1 MAPVSIAQDHFSL
14 FGLAPRFV
22 LDLDAL
28 EAAYRRIQAQVH
40 PDRFAAGSAAE
51 RRVAMQWATRA
62 NEAFR
67 TLRSPLAR
75 ATYLCETHGAPI
87 EAESNTAM
95 PAEFLTEQLEWR
107 ESLDDARGDPA
118 ALQALAGEVDG
129 VGRDIEKRLADELDV
144 HRDYAAAA
152 VLVRQLMFIERLRGE
167 LSTAADAH
175 STAD

>member
-1 MAPVSIAQDHFSL
+1 VSIAQDHFAL
-14 FGLAPRFV
+14 FGLAPRFA

-28 EAAYRRIQAQVH
+28 DAAYRRVQAQVH

-95 PAEFLTEQLEWR
+95 PAAFLAEQLEWR
-107 ESLDDARGDPA
+107 EALDEARGDAA
-118 ALQALAGEVDG
+118 ALRALEDEVG
-129 VGRDIEKRLADELDV
+129 AAHAAIEERLAETLDA
-144 HRDYAAAA
+144 RSDYPAAA
-152 VLVRQLMFIERLRGE
+152 VLVRQLMFIERLRDE
-167 LSTAADAH
+167 IAAADGH
-175 STAD
+175 

>member
-1 MAPVSIAQDHFSL
+1 VSIAQDHFSL
-14 FGLAPRFV
+14 FGLAPRFA

-51 RRVAMQWATRA
+51 RRVAMQWSTRA

-87 EAESNTAM
+87 EAETNTAM
-95 PAEFLTEQLEWR
+95 PAEFLCEQLEWR
-107 ESLDDARGDPA
+107 ETLDEARGDPG
-118 ALQALAGEVDG
+118 ALRALADEVDAA
-129 VGRDIEKRLADELDV
+129 RDALEARLADALDAR
-144 HRDYAAAA
+144 HDYAGAA

-167 LSTAADAH
+167 IGAATDLH
-175 STAD
+175 